1 MLSNT
6 SLLIIEDQ
14 PEICDLIKL
23 SFANR
28 IPTIQ
33 LAHSLAEA
41 AELIKETSFT
51 LMIVDVYLPDGDPY
65 PLILKML
72 QKKCRVLLMSGN
84 FQINQRINDLPFP
97 RIEKPFRL
105 KNLIKKVEE
114 TVSNPLSDELIEL
127 AS

>member
-23 SFANR
+23 SFTNR

-33 LAHSLAEA
+33 LAYSLAEA

-97 RIEKPFRL
+97 RIEKPFRI

>member
-72 QKKCRVLLMSGN
+72 QKKCRVLLISGN

-97 RIEKPFRL
+97 RIEKPFRI

>member
-65 PLILKML
+65 PLILKIL

-97 RIEKPFRL
+97 RIEKPFRI

>member
-51 LMIVDVYLPDGDPY
+51 LMIIDVYLPDGDPY

-97 RIEKPFRL
+97 RIEKPFRI

>member
-33 LAHSLAEA
+33 LAYSLAEA

-97 RIEKPFRL
+97 RIEKPFRI

>member
-97 RIEKPFRL
+97 RIEKPFRI

-114 TVSNPLSDELIEL
+114 IVSNPLSDELIEL

>member
-51 LMIVDVYLPDGDPY
+51 LMIYHFHV
-65 PLILKML
+65 
-72 QKKCRVLLMSGN
+72 
-84 FQINQRINDLPFP
+84 
-97 RIEKPFRL
+97 L
-105 KNLIKKVEE
+105 KNH
-114 TVSNPLSDELIEL
+114 SG
-127 AS
+127 

>member
-97 RIEKPFRL
+97 RIEKPFRI

>member
-97 RIEKPFRL
+97 RIEKPFRI

-114 TVSNPLSDELIEL
+114 TVSNPLSDELIEI

>member
-33 LAHSLAEA
+33 LAYSLAGA

-97 RIEKPFRL
+97 RIEKPFRI

>member
-84 FQINQRINDLPFP
+84 FQINQRINNLPFP
-97 RIEKPFRL
+97 RIEKPFRI

>member
-6 SLLIIEDQ
+6 SLLIIEDH

-97 RIEKPFRL
+97 RIEKPFRI

>member
-14 PEICDLIKL
+14 PEICDLVKL

-97 RIEKPFRL
+97 RIEKPFRI